1 MRQACGESFTG
12 KGDPLTNVTP
22 ELLNELRPL
31 TDPGE
36 LLKTL
41 HDRFGDRM
49 AIGTGG
55 QLTGAVI
62 VALCSEAGFKPRV
75 FTNDTG
81 RLFQETLTLFERVE
95 KKYGL
100 TIERYGPTPSEVEQM
115 VSENGEYLFFDSKE
129 KQELCCRLRKV
140 VPNERAL
147 RTVDVWVTG
156 LRADQSPD
164 RRSTP
169 RLEIIERRE
178 GGSPRRLLKV
188 APLVDWTEDRV
199 WDYVRAHEVPVNELM
214 TKQLPGGWRYESL
227 GCVICTTPIGPH
239 EPRRAG
245 RWRWFNQDASKE
257 CGLHLPPPRD

>member
-1 MRQACGESFTG
+1 
-12 KGDPLTNVTP
+12 
-22 ELLNELRPL
+22 
-31 TDPGE
+31 
-36 LLKTL
+36 
-41 HDRFGDRM
+41 M

-62 VALCSEAGFKPRV
+62 VALCVEAGFKPRV

-81 RLFQETLTLFERVE
+81 RLFPETLTLFERVE

-100 TIERYGPTPSEVEQM
+100 TIERYGPSPSDVERM
-115 VSENGEYLFFDSKE
+115 VMEHGEYLFFDSKE

-147 RTVDVWVTG
+147 QSVDVWVTG

-164 RRSTP
+164 RRATP
-169 RLEIIERRE
+169 RLEIIERRD
-178 GGSPRRLLKV
+178 GGSPRLILKV
-188 APLVDWTEDRV
+188 APLVDWTEERV
-199 WDYVRAHEVPVNELM
+199 WDYVRAHDVPVNELM
-214 TKQLPGGWRYESL
+214 TKQFPGGWRYESL
-227 GCVICTTPIGPH
+227 GCVICTTPMGPQ